1 MVRRYAYYPGCSLER
16 NAAAYDESFRAVA
29 EVLGIELVEIPDWNC
44 CGATE
49 YFSLD
54 LLPAYALVA
63 RNLAL
68 VPPDL
73 KEVVAPC
80 SACYYN
86 MLKTDKNMLAH
97 PKLAAAVNEALAAGK
112 LHYDPG
118 RVHSR
123 HALEVVVEDFSLEE
137 IGAHV
142 KAPLRGLRLAA
153 YYGCV
158 TVRPEGRDNFEYP
171 SRMERLLETLGAE
184 VVDYTLRANCCGGHM
199 TQLDA
204 ETAYRMIHYLLYNAA
219 KLEVDALVTACPMC
233 QLNLD
238 AYQGQVNSHF
248 GTDFHIPV
256 LYFTQMM
263 GLAFGLEPE
272 KLGFGQ
278 EIVSAERVLEKF
290 RNPPPEEETAER
302 KPRRERTGLP
312 MPEPLAAVQ
321 RDSAS
326 LRR

>member
-29 EVLGIELVEIPDWNC
+29 QVLGIELVEIEDWNC

-68 VPPDL
+68 IPPDL
-73 KEVVAPC
+73 DQVVAPC

-86 MLKTDKNMLAH
+86 MYKTDKNMALYPELAR
-97 PKLAAAVNEALAAGK
+97 AVNEALAAGH
-112 LHYDPG
+112 LHYEPG
-118 RVHSR
+118 RVRSR
-123 HALEVVVEDFSLEE
+123 HALEVIVEDFTPEE
-137 IGAHV
+137 IAAHV
-142 KAPLRGLRLAA
+142 QKPLRGLRLAA

-158 TVRPEGRDNFEYP
+158 TVRPASHDDHEYP
-171 SRMERLLETLGAE
+171 TRMERLLQALGAT

-204 ETAYRMIHYLLYNAA
+204 DTAYRMIYYLLSNADR
-219 KLEVDALVTACPMC
+219 LGVDALVTACPMC

-238 AYQGQVNSHF
+238 AYQGQVNAHF
-248 GTDFHIPV
+248 GTDFRIPI

-263 GLAFGLEPE
+263 GLAFGIEPE

-278 EIVSAERVLEKF
+278 EIVSAERVLEKW

-302 KPRRERTGLP
+302 KPRRKETGLP
-312 MPEPLAAVQ
+312 MPEPLPVGQ
-321 RDSAS
+321 
-326 LRR
+326 L

>member
-1 MVRRYAYYPGCSLER
+1 MVRYAYYPGCSLER
-16 NAAAYDESFRAVA
+16 NAAAYDESFRLVA
-29 EVLGIELVEIPDWNC
+29 EVLGMELVEIPDWNC

-68 VPPDL
+68 VPEDL
-73 KEVVAPC
+73 DQVVAPC

-86 MLKTDKNMLAH
+86 MLKTDKNMAAH
-97 PKLAAAVNEALAAGK
+97 PTLAKAVNEALGAGK

-123 HALEVVVEDFSLEE
+123 HALDVILEDFTLEE
-137 IGAHV
+137 IAVHV
-142 KAPLRGLRLAA
+142 KKPLRGLRLAA

-158 TVRPEGRDNFEYP
+158 TVRPEGRDDPEYP
-171 SRMERLLETLGAE
+171 VRMERLLETLGAE
-184 VVDYTLRANCCGGHM
+184 VVEYTLRANCCGGHM
-199 TQLDA
+199 TQLNAD
-204 ETAYRMIHYLLYNAA
+204 TAYGMLHYLLYNAA
-219 KLEVDALVTACPMC
+219 KLNVDALVTACPMC

-263 GLAFGLEPE
+263 GLAFGIEPDQ
-272 KLGFGQ
+272 LGFGQ
-278 EIVSAERVLEKF
+278 EIVSAKQVLEKF
-290 RNPPPEEETAER
+290 RNPPPEEEKK
-302 KPRRERTGLP
+302 KPRRKRRDKNALP
-312 MPEPLAAVQ
+312 MPEPLSGGV
-321 RDSAS
+321 R
-326 LRR
+326 

>member
-1 MVRRYAYYPGCSLER
+1 MRRYAYYPGCSLER
-16 NAAAYDESFRAVA
+16 NAAAYDQSFRAVA

-68 VPPDL
+68 VPEDL
-73 KEVVAPC
+73 DEVVAPC

-86 MLKTDKNMLAH
+86 LLKTDKNMAAH
-97 PKLAAAVNEALAAGK
+97 PELKAAVNEALAAGK
-112 LHYDPG
+112 LHYEPG

-123 HALEVVVEDFSLEE
+123 HALEVVVEDFTLEE
-137 IGAHV
+137 IAAHV
-142 KAPLRGLRLAA
+142 KKPLRGLRLAA

-158 TVRPEGRDNFEYP
+158 TVRPEGHDDFEYP
-171 SRMERLLETLGAE
+171 TRMERLLAALGAE

-204 ETAYRMIHYLLYNAA
+204 DTAYGMIHYLLYNAD
-219 KLEVDALVTACPMC
+219 KLGVDALVTACPMC

-248 GTDFHIPV
+248 GTHFHIPI

-263 GLAFGLEPE
+263 GLAFGLDPE
-272 KLGFGQ
+272 ALGFGQ
-278 EIVSAERVLEKF
+278 EMVSAEGVLEKF
-290 RNPPPEEETAER
+290 HNPPPEEEEKKKPKR
-302 KPRRERTGLP
+302 KRRDKEALP
-312 MPEPLAAVQ
+312 MPGLAP
-321 RDSAS
+321 
-326 LRR
+326 